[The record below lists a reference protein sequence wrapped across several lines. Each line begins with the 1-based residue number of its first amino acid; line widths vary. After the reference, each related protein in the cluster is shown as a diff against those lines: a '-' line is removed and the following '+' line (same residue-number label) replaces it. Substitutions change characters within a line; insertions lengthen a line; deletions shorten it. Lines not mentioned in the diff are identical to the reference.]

1 MHLINISAFNAQIID
16 KKEGGKLNT
25 LDFRTKLV
33 EQIVEK
39 YGTIVKSS
47 VESRGGG
54 PSLEGNPFRL
64 TEKHFLILIPPTDK

>member
-16 KKEGGKLNT
+16 KKEGGKLDT
-25 LDFRTKLV
+25 MDFRTKLV

-47 VESRGGG
+47 VESRGGD
-54 PSLEGNPFRL
+54 PV
-64 TEKHFLILIPPTDK
+64 